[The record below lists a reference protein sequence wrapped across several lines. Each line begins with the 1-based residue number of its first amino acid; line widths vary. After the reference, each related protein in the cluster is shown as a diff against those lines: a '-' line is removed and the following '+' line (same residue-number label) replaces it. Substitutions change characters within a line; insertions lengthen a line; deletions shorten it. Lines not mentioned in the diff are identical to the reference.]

1 MVDLAGG
8 IEARNYCIRRRAD
21 RRSLVDLLL
30 TTLSFL
36 MIGAALLF
44 CLWVRSH
51 IIQMG
56 YEIQYIQEQQAALE
70 RTRSALVLQ
79 EQTLKYPERLEQ
91 IAREELGMSPVH
103 LSQMLPPG
111 ISDSAE
117 AGATAVAMVSV
128 TNPGGTTR
136 RSTPIN

>member
-8 IEARNYCIRRRAD
+8 IEARNCSIRPRAD
-21 RRSLVDLLL
+21 RRGLVDLLL

-51 IIQMG
+51 ITQMG
-56 YEIQYIQEQQAALE
+56 YEIQRLQEQQAALE
-70 RTRSALVLQ
+70 RARSALILQ

-91 IAREELGMSPVH
+91 IAREELGMSPVR
-103 LSQMLPPG
+103 LSQMLPQG
-111 ISDSAE
+111 IPDTGSDGS
-117 AGATAVAMVSV
+117 TTIAMASV
-128 TNPGGTTR
+128 PPPGGAAR
-136 RSTPIN
+136 RGIPVN